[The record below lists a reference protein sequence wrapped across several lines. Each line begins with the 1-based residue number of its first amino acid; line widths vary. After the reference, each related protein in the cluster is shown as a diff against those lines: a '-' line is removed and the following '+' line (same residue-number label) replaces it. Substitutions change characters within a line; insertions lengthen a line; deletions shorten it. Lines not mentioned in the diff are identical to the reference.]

1 MDVQQLLLPAPFDP
15 LPDLAELQA
24 LHPQVALLFGPEQP
38 LRDGALVARLA
49 AALPGTLLLGCSA
62 AGVVSSE
69 GVYDAHVVLTG
80 IHFKQAVL
88 RAVSEPLPQ
97 MEDSFTAGAALARQL
112 LAPDLTGALI
122 LAQGIHINGTRLIE
136 GLQSVL
142 GSNFPITG
150 GLAGDDAH
158 FHTTW
163 TLLGDQVSDRAIV
176 ALGFYGADVTLRSAS
191 MGGWEPFGPVRKIT
205 DSHENILRT
214 LDGEPAL
221 EVYRRY
227 LGEWAKDLPASAL
240 LFPFALYRND
250 LTDTCI
256 VRTILGIDEAN
267 GSLILAGNAPTAGF
281 VRLMHASTNALVEG
295 ARRAAAEVGTPEGKS
310 LALLFSCI
318 GRKLVLGGRVDEEVE
333 AVASVLGP
341 ATTLAGF
348 YSYGEIGPGFDRRDC
363 VLHNQTMTLTLLTE
377 QAPCTNS

>member
-1 MDVQQLLLPAPFDP
+1 MDVRQLLLTEPFEA
-15 LPDLAELQA
+15 LPDLTELLAIRPQLA
-24 LHPQVALLFGPEQP
+24 LVFGPEAA
-38 LRDGALVARLA
+38 LRDGTFIAALTQ
-49 AALPGTLLLGCSA
+49 ALPGTLLLGCSA
-62 AGVVSSE
+62 AGVITAT
-69 GVYDAHVVLTG
+69 GVFDGACTLTA
-80 IHFKQAVL
+80 IHFESARL
-88 RAVSEPLPQ
+88 RAVTEPLLS
-97 MEDSFTAGAALARQL
+97 MEESFGTGAALARQL
-112 LAPDLTGALI
+112 QAPDLTGMLV
-122 LAQGIHINGTRLIE
+122 LAQGVHINGTRLLE

-142 GSNFPITG
+142 GVDFPIFG

-158 FHTTW
+158 FQTTW
-163 TLLGDQVSDRAIV
+163 TLLGDRVSKIQIV
-176 ALGFYGADVTLRSAS
+176 ALAFYGSAVTLRSAS

-227 LGEWAKDLPASAL
+227 LGEWAKELPASAL

-250 LTDTCI
+250 LSDTCI
-256 VRTILGIDEAN
+256 VRTILGIDEAS
-267 GSLILAGNAPTAGF
+267 GSLILAGNAPRDGF

-295 ARRAAAEVGTPEGKS
+295 ARAAAEDVGAAEGSS

-333 AVASVLGP
+333 AVASALGSQ
-341 ATTLAGF
+341 ATLAGF
-348 YSYGEIGPGFDRRDC
+348 YSYGEIGPAFDRRDC

-377 QAPCTNS
+377 AAPCTSS